1 MKIGSQKATP
11 LTTNIDMAGYNKEI
25 LQLIPRQYG
34 AVHLQQNSS

>member
-25 LQLIPRQYG
+25 LQLIPRQYD